1 MIPLTLEEVAAACG
15 GALFDAEPGTLVR
28 EVSCDSRAV
37 RPGQLFVGL
46 RGERFDGDAY
56 AADALDRGALA
67 VVVRPD
73 TAAGL
78 GGRPRVAVN
87 DGVAALGLLAQA
99 VRRRSAARVVAITG
113 STGKTTTKD
122 ILASLLRPVCDV
134 VATSA
139 NLNNEVGLP
148 QTLLEITPRTEVV
161 VAELAMRGPGQIRAL
176 ARLTLPDIAVITTVA
191 PVHLEF
197 VGTLEDVAAAKA
209 ELIEE
214 LHGGTAVVPGDPGA
228 LAPHVRRHAGRLV
241 TFGTPESD
249 VHFVSREQRAAATHV
264 LADAF
269 TRRAALD
276 FNFTGDHYLHD
287 AQAALA
293 AFVELGYRLDQ
304 ARAGAARVVFSGL
317 RGETV
322 ELADGG
328 LLLNDAYNANP
339 LATEAALDHLVSLA
353 GDRETVGV
361 LGDMYE
367 LGPGAAAYHGAVGEY
382 AARRGVRLVAVGD
395 LGRHYLTGA
404 PGERW
409 FPTVE
414 ACLGALA
421 EAVPPGSAVLV
432 KASRA
437 LRLERV
443 AEAILAA
450 AGGAADGVGGGAA
463 DGMSGGA
470 AEGAAAGAENG
481 EADGGAADDGGGHG
495 VAAADDGGGEADDA

>member
-15 GALFDAEPGTLVR
+15 GALFDGEPGTLVR
-28 EVSCDSRAV
+28 EVTCDSRAV

-46 RGERFDGDAY
+46 RGERFDGDAF
-56 AADALDRGALA
+56 ASQALERGAAA
-67 VVVRPD
+67 VVVRPE
-73 TAAGL
+73 TAAEL
-78 GGRPRVAVN
+78 SGRPRVAVR

-99 VRRRSAARVVAITG
+99 VRGRSRARVVAITG

-122 ILASLLRPVCDV
+122 ILAALLCPVCEV
-134 VATSA
+134 VATRA
-139 NLNNEVGLP
+139 NLNNEIGLP
-148 QTLLEITPRTEVV
+148 LTLLEITPRTDVV
-161 VAELAMRGPGQIRAL
+161 VAELAMRGPGQIREL
-176 ARLTLPDIAVITTVA
+176 ARLALPDIAVITAVA
-191 PVHLEF
+191 PAHLEF

-214 LHGGTAVVPGDPGA
+214 LDGGTAVVPGEAPL
-228 LAPHVRRHAGRLV
+228 LAPHLRRHTGRVV
-241 TFGTPESD
+241 TFGTLESD
-249 VHFVSREQRAAATHV
+249 VHFVTAETQGEGTHV

-269 TRRAALD
+269 TRRASLD
-276 FNFTGDHYLHD
+276 FNFSGAHYLYD

-293 AFVELGYRLDQ
+293 AFVELGFRLDE
-304 ARAGAARVVFSGL
+304 ARAGARRVIFSGM

-322 ELADGG
+322 QLEDGG

-339 LATEAALDHLVSLA
+339 LAMEAAIDHLVSLA
-353 GDRETVGV
+353 GERETVAV

-382 AARRGVRLVAVGD
+382 AARQGVRLVAVGD
-395 LGRHYLTGA
+395 LARHYLTGG

-414 ACLGALA
+414 ECLEKLR
-421 EAVPPGSAVLV
+421 EVVPPGSAVLV

-443 AEAILAA
+443 AEAIRGASGVPA
-450 AGGAADGVGGGAA
+450 AGEETGAQNGEPGQADGTG
-463 DGMSGGA
+463 D
-470 AEGAAAGAENG
+470 
-481 EADGGAADDGGGHG
+481 
-495 VAAADDGGGEADDA
+495 GGEAGDA

>member
-1 MIPLTLEEVAAACG
+1 MIPLTLGEVAAICG
-15 GALFDAEPGTLVR
+15 GELLDAGPGTV
-28 EVSCDSRAV
+28 VTGVACDSRTV
-37 RPGQLFVGL
+37 RRGELFVGL

-56 AADALDRGALA
+56 AAQALERGAAA
-67 VVVRPD
+67 VVVRRE
-73 TAAGL
+73 TATRL
-78 GGRPRVAVN
+78 TGRPRVAVG
-87 DGVAALGLLAQA
+87 DGVAALGQLGRA
-99 VRRRSAARVVAITG
+99 VRRRSQARVVAITG

-122 ILASLLRPVCDV
+122 ILAALLRPVCEV
-134 VATSA
+134 VATRA

-148 QTLLEITPRTEVV
+148 QTLLETTPRTEVV
-161 VAELAMRGPGQIRAL
+161 VAELAMRGPGQIREL
-176 ARLTLPDIAVITTVA
+176 ARLALPDIAVITAVA

-197 VGTLEDVAAAKA
+197 VGTLDDVAAAKA

-214 LHGGTAVVPGDPGA
+214 LDGGTVVVPGDGGP
-228 LAPHVRRHAGRLV
+228 LAPHVRRHRGRVV
-241 TFGTPESD
+241 TFATPESD
-249 VHFVSREQRAAATHV
+249 VRFVSVERRGPGTRV

-269 TRRAALD
+269 TQRAALD
-276 FNFTGDHYLHD
+276 FNFTGDHYLYD

-293 AFVELGYRLDQ
+293 AFVELGFRLDE
-304 ARAGAARVVFSGL
+304 ARTGAAAVTFSGL

-339 LATEAALDHLVSLA
+339 RATRAALDHLVGLA
-353 GDRETVGV
+353 AGRTMVAV

-367 LGPGAAAYHGAVGEY
+367 LGPSAPAYHSAVGEH
-382 AARRGVRLVAVGD
+382 AARLGVRLVAVGD

-414 ACLGALA
+414 ECVAALS
-421 EAVPPGSAVLV
+421 EVVPPGSAVLV

-443 AEAILAA
+443 ADAVLAA
-450 AGGAADGVGGGAA
+450 AGGPAGGA
-463 DGMSGGA
+463 
-470 AEGAAAGAENG
+470 AAAGAAPGAQNG
-481 EADGGAADDGGGHG
+481 ESGHGAEATAAPGAAT
-495 VAAADDGGGEADDA
+495 ADRGTEAGDA

>member
-15 GALFDAEPGTLVR
+15 GTLFDCEPGTVVR
-28 EVSCDSRAV
+28 GVTCDSRDV
-37 RPGQLFVGL
+37 QPGQLFVGL
-46 RGERFDGDAY
+46 RGERFDGDAF
-56 AADALDRGALA
+56 AGAALDRGAAA

-73 TAAGL
+73 TADDL
-78 GGRPRVAVN
+78 RRRPRVAVR
-87 DGVAALGLLAQA
+87 DGVVALGLLGQA
-99 VRRRSAARVVAITG
+99 VRRRSKARVVAITG

-122 ILASLLRPVCDV
+122 ILTALLRPHCEV
-134 VATSA
+134 VATRD
-139 NLNNEVGLP
+139 NLNNEIGLP
-148 QTLLEITPRTEVV
+148 LTLLEITPGTEVV
-161 VAELAMRGPGQIRAL
+161 VAELAMRGPGQIREL
-176 ARLTLPDIAVITTVA
+176 ARLALPDIAVITAIA

-214 LHGGTAVVPGDPGA
+214 LDGGTAVVPGEAPL
-228 LAPHVRRHAGRLV
+228 LAPHVRRHTGRV
-241 TFGTPESD
+241 ITFGTPESD
-249 VHFVSREQRAAATHV
+249 VRLVSAETRDGGTHV

-276 FNFTGDHYLHD
+276 FNFGGAHYLHD

-293 AFVELGYRLDQ
+293 AFVELGFRLDE

-317 RGETV
+317 RGEIV
-322 ELADGG
+322 ELEDGG
-328 LLLNDAYNANP
+328 LLINDAYNANP
-339 LATEAALDHLVSLA
+339 LATQAAIDHLVSLA
-353 GDRETVGV
+353 GDRETVAV

-367 LGPGAAAYHGAVGEY
+367 LGPGAAAYHGAVGEH
-382 AARRGVRLVAVGD
+382 AARQGVRLVAVGD
-395 LGRHYLTGA
+395 LGRHYLTGS

-414 ACLGALA
+414 ECVDRIG
-421 EAVPPGSAVLV
+421 EAVPPGCAVLV

-450 AGGAADGVGGGAA
+450 SAR
-463 DGMSGGA
+463 
-470 AEGAAAGAENG
+470 AAAGEGAGAQKWESG
-481 EADGGAADDGGGHG
+481 QVDGTGD
-495 VAAADDGGGEADDA
+495 GGEAGDA

>member
-15 GALFDAEPGTLVR
+15 GALFDCAPGTIVR

-46 RGERFDGDAY
+46 RGERFDGDAF
-56 AADALDRGALA
+56 AVQALDRGAVA
-67 VVVRPD
+67 VVVRSE
-73 TAAGL
+73 TAAEL
-78 GGRPRVAVN
+78 RGRPCVVVR

-99 VRRRSAARVVAITG
+99 VRRRSKARVVAITG

-122 ILASLLRPVCDV
+122 ILAALLRPVCEV

-139 NLNNEVGLP
+139 NLNNEIGLP
-148 QTLLEITPRTEVV
+148 LTLLEITPRTEVV
-161 VAELAMRGPGQIRAL
+161 VAELAMRGPGQIRGL
-176 ARLTLPDIAVITTVA
+176 ARVALPDIAVITTIA

-197 VGTLEDVAAAKA
+197 VGTLEDVAAVKA

-214 LHGGTAVVPGDPGA
+214 LEGGTAVVPGEAPL
-228 LAPHVRRHAGRLV
+228 LAPHLRRHAGRLV

-249 VHFVSREQRAAATHV
+249 VHFVTAETRATGTHV

-269 TRRAALD
+269 TRRASLE
-276 FNFTGDHYLHD
+276 FNFSGDHYLHD

-293 AFVELGYRLDQ
+293 AFVELGFRLDE
-304 ARAGAARVVFSGL
+304 ARPGAARVAFSGL

-322 ELADGG
+322 ELEDGG

-339 LATEAALDHLVSLA
+339 LATQAAIDHLVSLA
-353 GDRETVGV
+353 GKRETVAV

-367 LGPGAAAYHGAVGEY
+367 LGPGAAVYHRAVGEH
-382 AARRGVRLVAVGD
+382 AARQGVRLVAVGD
-395 LGRHYLTGA
+395 LARHYLTGG

-414 ACLGALA
+414 ECLEKLH
-421 EAVPPGSAVLV
+421 EVVPPGSAVLV

-443 AEAILAA
+443 AEAIRAA
-450 AGGAADGVGGGAA
+450 SAGASAGGVSGAQ
-463 DGMSGGA
+463 
-470 AEGAAAGAENG
+470 NG
-481 EADGGAADDGGGHG
+481 DREEPHGTDDGG
-495 VAAADDGGGEADDA
+495 EAGDA

>member
-15 GALFDAEPGTLVR
+15 GALAGCEPGTIVR
-28 EVSCDSRAV
+28 AVTCDSRAV

-46 RGERFDGDAY
+46 RGERLDGDEF
-56 AADALDRGALA
+56 AAQALEKGAVA
-67 VVVRPD
+67 VVVRPE
-73 TAAGL
+73 TAAAL
-78 GGRPRVAVN
+78 RGRPCVVVH

-99 VRRRSAARVVAITG
+99 VRRRSKARVVAITG
-113 STGKTTTKD
+113 SAGKTTTKD
-122 ILASLLRPVCDV
+122 ILAALVRPLREV
-134 VATSA
+134 VATRA

-148 QTLLEITPRTEVV
+148 LTLLKITPRTEVV
-161 VAELAMRGPGQIRAL
+161 VAELAMRGPGQIREL
-176 ARLTLPDIAVITTVA
+176 ACLALPDIAVITTIA

-214 LHGGTAVVPGDPGA
+214 LVGGTAVVPGEAPL
-228 LAPHVRRHAGRLV
+228 LAPHLRRHTGRLV

-249 VHFVSREQRAAATHV
+249 VRFVDVETRGETTHV

-269 TRRAALD
+269 TRRASLE
-276 FNFTGDHYLHD
+276 FNFSGAHYLHD

-293 AFVELGYRLDQ
+293 AFVELGFRLDE
-304 ARAGAARVVFSGL
+304 ARAGAASVTFSGM

-322 ELADGG
+322 ELEDGG

-339 LATEAALDHLVSLA
+339 IATQAAIDHLVSLA
-353 GDRETVGV
+353 GRRETVAV

-367 LGPGAAAYHGAVGEY
+367 LGPGAAAYHGAVGEH
-382 AARRGVRLVAVGD
+382 AARQGVRLVAVGD
-395 LGRHYLTGA
+395 LARHYLTGG

-414 ACLGALA
+414 ECL
-421 EAVPPGSAVLV
+421 EKVREVVPPGSAVLV

-437 LRLERV
+437 MRLERV
-443 AEAILAA
+443 AEAIRRASAGPA
-450 AGGAADGVGGGAA
+450 AGPASGAQNGKPGRTD
-463 DGMSGGA
+463 
-470 AEGAAAGAENG
+470 AAGDA
-481 EADGGAADDGGGHG
+481 
-495 VAAADDGGGEADDA
+495 GEADDA